1 MSLTFDTVSPIDGA
15 VLATTGYASDK
26 EVESAL
32 NKTVT
37 GQKAWRES
45 PVAERAILCQKA
57 LEYFDLNRAEI
68 GREITLQM
76 GRPIQYAP
84 GEVSGLIERG
94 RCMIEIAPS
103 QLEDIAIEKKS
114 GFTRFIRRDPVGA
127 VLVLAPWNYPYL
139 TAINTIIPALMA
151 GNSVVL
157 KHSGQTPLCARRFV
171 EAFKYAGLPE
181 GVFQSLHLNH
191 SQSAALIKQPQINYV
206 AFTGSVPGGAAIE
219 AAASGRFIGVGL
231 ELGGKDPAY
240 VRADADLEFAVENL
254 VDGAFFNSGQSCCGI
269 ERIYVEKSLYSKFVD
284 AYVSLTEKYVLG
296 NPLDSATT
304 LGPVVSASAAKQ
316 VEAQVL
322 SASQKGARLC
332 IEESSFKSANE
343 GLGDCYL
350 MPQVLVNVDHNM
362 EFMREETF
370 GPVVGIMSVDGDEEA
385 LQLMNDSPY
394 GLTASLWT
402 NDEDAAIQLGN
413 RIETGTV
420 FQNRCDYLDPALV
433 WTGVKNTG
441 RGATLSQLGYQAL
454 TQPKSFHLRTAIE
467 K

>member
-1 MSLTFDTVSPIDGA
+1 MSATFETISPVDGK
-15 VLATTGYASDK
+15 VIATTAYASDK
-26 EVESAL
+26 EIEAIL
-32 NKTVT
+32 KQTVQ
-37 GQKAWRES
+37 GQRTWRS
-45 PVAERAILCQKA
+45 SSVAERAELCTKA
-57 LEYFDLNRAEI
+57 LQYFEDNRDEI

-84 GEVSGLIERG
+84 GEVSGLLERG
-94 RCMIEIAPS
+94 RYMIEIAPQ
-103 QLEDIAIEKKS
+103 QLEDIPVEEKA
-114 GFTRFIRRDPVGA
+114 GFTRFIRRDPVGT

-151 GNSVVL
+151 GNSVIL
-157 KHSGQTPLCARRFV
+157 KHSGQTPLCAQRFA
-171 EAFKYAGLPE
+171 EAFKQAGLPA
-181 GVFQSLHLNH
+181 GVFQIVHLNH
-191 SQSAALIKQPQINYV
+191 GQSASLIKQPEINYV

-240 VRADADLEFAVENL
+240 VRADADLNFAVENL

-269 ERIYVEKSLYSKFVD
+269 ERIYVQESLYSKFVD
-284 AYVSLTEKYVLG
+284 AYVALTEQYVLG
-296 NPLDSATT
+296 NPLNEATT
-304 LGPVVSASAAKQ
+304 LGPVVSVAAAKQ
-316 VEAQVL
+316 IQAQVDG
-322 SASQKGARLC
+322 AAQQGARLC
-332 IEESSFKSANE
+332 IGESSFSSALE

-350 MPQVLVNVDHNM
+350 MPQVLVDVNHDM

-370 GPVVGIMSVDGDEEA
+370 GPVVGIMPVTDDDEA
-385 LQLMNDSPY
+385 IRLMNDSPY

-402 NDEDAAIQLGN
+402 QDENAAISLGD

-454 TQPKSFHLRTAIE
+454 TQSKSFHLRT
-467 K
+467 KL